1 MDNKNNNYK
10 MTYNKHP
17 NYKLTLTN
25 EIKFDKI

>member
-10 MTYNKHP
+10 MTYNKNP